1 MKLDNIE
8 NISRVIH
15 VLDVQ
20 ILKLINEKEL
30 DDRRIAVLSD
40 IRFEYMKELNG
51 LIRTQNTHEMFDKKN
66 FKSYYWELM
75 ELMEPQ

>member
-1 MKLDNIE
+1 MELNNQR
-8 NISRVIH
+8 NISRVIQ

-40 IRFEYMKELNG
+40 IRFEYMKEMNALV
-51 LIRTQNTHEMFDKKN
+51 RTQNTRDMFDKEYNKMY
-66 FKSYYWELM
+66 K
-75 ELMEPQ
+75 

>member
-30 DDRRIAVLSD
+30 DDRRIAILSD
-40 IRFEYMKELNG
+40 IRFEYMKEMNALS
-51 LIRTQNTHEMFDKKN
+51 RVSNTREMFDKEYHKMYK
-66 FKSYYWELM
+66 KSYH
-75 ELMEPQ
+75 

>member
-40 IRFEYMKELNG
+40 IRFEYMKEMNALV
-51 LIRTQNTHEMFDKKN
+51 RTHNTRDMFDKEY
-66 FKSYYWELM
+66 FKSYKKSYY
-75 ELMEPQ
+75 

>member
-1 MKLDNIE
+1 MRMKLDNIE

-30 DDRRIAVLSD
+30 DDRRIAILSD
-40 IRFEYMKELNG
+40 IRFEYMKEMNALV
-51 LIRTQNTHEMFDKKN
+51 RTQNTRDMFDKEY
-66 FKSYYWELM
+66 FKSYN
-75 ELMEPQ
+75 

>member
-20 ILKLINEKEL
+20 ILKLINEKDL

-40 IRFEYMKELNG
+40 IRFEYMKEMNALV
-51 LIRTQNTHEMFDKKN
+51 RTQNTRDMFDKEYHKSYK
-66 FKSYYWELM
+66 KSYY
-75 ELMEPQ
+75 

>member
-1 MKLDNIE
+1 MLD
-8 NISRVIH
+8 
-15 VLDVQ
+15 LQ

-51 LIRTQNTHEMFDKKN
+51 LIRTQNTSEMFDKEY
-66 FKSYYWELM
+66 FKSYKKSHY
-75 ELMEPQ
+75 

>member
-40 IRFEYMKELNG
+40 IRFEYMKEMNALV
-51 LIRTQNTHEMFDKKN
+51 RTQNTRDMFDKEYNKMY
-66 FKSYYWELM
+66 K
-75 ELMEPQ
+75 

>member
-1 MKLDNIE
+1 MMELNNQR
-8 NISRVIH
+8 NISRVIQ

-30 DDRRIAVLSD
+30 DDRRITVLSD

-51 LIRTQNTHEMFDKKN
+51 LIRMQNTRDMFDKEYH
-66 FKSYYWELM
+66 KSYKKSHY
-75 ELMEPQ
+75 

>member
-1 MKLDNIE
+1 MMELSNQR
-8 NISRVIH
+8 NISRVIQ
-15 VLDVQ
+15 VLDLQ

-51 LIRTQNTHEMFDKKN
+51 LIRTQNTHDMFDKEY
-66 FKSYYWELM
+66 FKSYKKSFH
-75 ELMEPQ
+75 